1 MTLCIKRMWR
11 KFDRSS
17 ACLPGFSSQANVV
30 GIICHTDDLWHH
42 VCEGHVFVAV
52 VFMAFCELERFCL

>member
-17 ACLPGFSSQANVV
+17 ACLPCFASQVNVV
-30 GIICHTDDLWHH
+30 GLICHTDDLWRH
-42 VCEGHVFVAV
+42 VCEGHVSVAV
-52 VFMAFCELERFCL
+52 VFMMSFEFERFCL